1 MGILLVKL
9 IIINVEAHVPVRTG
23 DYNAWCWTSMK
34 DWAFC
39 RCPGE
44 YTVTECIP
52 GDSLPHL
59 YSGNISTSES
69 GQECIKWEDAPD
81 TYDAPFDGTD
91 HNKCR
96 GPQSDKAWCWI
107 RTHEQ
112 CSEADAR
119 CTDEWEYC
127 LGTVEHCTGSHNF
140 FMFC

>member
-1 MGILLVKL
+1 M
-9 IIINVEAHVPVRTG
+9 E
-23 DYNAWCWTSMK
+23 

-81 TYDAPFDGTD
+81 TLPSMELIIINVAD
-91 HNKCR
+91 HSR
-96 GPQSDKAWCWI
+96 I
-107 RTHEQ
+107 R
-112 CSEADAR
+112 
-119 CTDEWEYC
+119 
-127 LGTVEHCTGSHNF
+127 LGAG
-140 FMFC
+140 